1 LSTCRRQKKLK
12 KGLKTRFENP
22 ASLQFAATHGSS
34 PHRENRFN
42 NAAAHGRRTAPQA
55 GSKSVTIAN
64 IKDLVTATRTTTKQ
78 PKNQTERIRSLI
90 STNQKMPQ
98 RDRK

>member
-1 LSTCRRQKKLK
+1 LE

-22 ASLQFAATHGSS
+22 ASLQLAATHGSS

-64 IKDLVTATRTTTKQ
+64 IKDLDTVTSWTTIKQ

-90 STNQKMPQ
+90 ATNQKMPQ

>member
-1 LSTCRRQKKLK
+1 LK

-42 NAAAHGRRTAPQA
+42 NVSAHGRRTAPQA

-78 PKNQTERIRSLI
+78 PQNQTERIRSLI
-90 STNQKMPQ
+90 ATKQKMPQ

>member
-1 LSTCRRQKKLK
+1 LK
-12 KGLKTRFENP
+12 KGFKTRFENP

-64 IKDLVTATRTTTKQ
+64 IKDLDTATSWTTTKQ

-90 STNQKMPQ
+90 ATNQKMP
-98 RDRK
+98 